1 MAMIDFSISGPVLL
15 ALVLG
20 LAMPGYL
27 FVVARAPGLAGRNA
41 FQFLVTFVAMILSWG
56 TLVWLNPAGAGLDAA
71 GAIISLG
78 ILGTAA
84 LFYLEVWALLSRGYT
99 LGLLLTLFLSGKPL
113 TENELAARYRG
124 GDGLDWIMQ
133 HRLSGLAAAQ
143 LVTIEN
149 GVIALTPSGTLIANL
164 YRLSVSILGLRKT
177 G

>member
-1 MAMIDFSISGPVLL
+1 MIDFSISGPVLL
-15 ALVLG
+15 ALVFG
-20 LAMPGYL
+20 MAMPVYL
-27 FVVARAPGLAGRNA
+27 YVVARVPALAGRNA
-41 FQFLVTFVAMILSWG
+41 LQFLVTFIAMILSWG
-56 TLVWLNPAGAGLDAA
+56 MLVWLNPGGAVLDIPS
-71 GAIISLG
+71 AIISLCV
-78 ILGTAA
+78 LGTAA

-113 TENELAARYRG
+113 AENELAARYRG

-133 HRLSGLAAAQ
+133 HRLSGLAAAH
-143 LVTIEN
+143 LVTIDN